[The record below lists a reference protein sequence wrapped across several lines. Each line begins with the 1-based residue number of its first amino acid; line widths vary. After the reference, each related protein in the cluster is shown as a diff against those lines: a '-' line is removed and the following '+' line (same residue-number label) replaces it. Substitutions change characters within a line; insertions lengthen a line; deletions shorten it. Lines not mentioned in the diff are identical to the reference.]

1 MSLAT
6 EKEFKNIHEF
16 IERRLGGRKPA
27 SDEELNE
34 LIQEYMDQTN
44 TMLEAQE
51 PLTEETAEDVFDW
64 LELAGRAR
72 SKKVQRRY
80 LEKAKELEPKN
91 LDVLSALLFL
101 DKRAYHEYLPDV
113 ERLLALGKEDL
124 RERKIYQQSVGDFY
138 QVLETRPYIR
148 LMHMYMFLLQQ
159 CMMLRK
165 AIAVGKEI
173 LKLNCSDNLGVR
185 YTLMHLY
192 VYMEDEY
199 NALKLMRQFKE
210 VDDTAGFQLP
220 LALLYFQEGKS
231 EEAKGVL
238 KRLSTTYRGFRSFL
252 KDAAELRLLD
262 ESEYIDEYQLY
273 TESELVSCYQENL
286 FLWDSRQEFFQWAR
300 KAMTPPRKKKGQ
312 TTT

>member
-1 MSLAT
+1 M
-6 EKEFKNIHEF
+6 
-16 IERRLGGRKPA
+16 GGRKPA
-27 SDEELNE
+27 SDEELNQ

-80 LEKAKELEPKN
+80 LEKAKELDPKN

-199 NALKLMRQFKE
+199 NALKLMRQFKGDE
-210 VDDTAGFQLP
+210 SAGFQLP

-238 KRLSTTYRGFRSFL
+238 KRLSATYRRFRSFL

-300 KAMTPPRKKKGQ
+300 KAMTPPRKKKEQ